1 MIDEY
6 GDKSRAMNA
15 PAPANSTLLA
25 IIERAANSPEFD
37 LDRLEKL
44 LVLKERW
51 DANEARNAYIAAM
64 AAFKA
69 NPPKIL
75 KNKHVA
81 YRNKAGG
88 LTEYDHATHSEV
100 VEKIAAGLAAHGL
113 SHSWGINQTVDG
125 IEVTCA
131 VTHVR
136 GHFERATLRAV
147 ADESGGKNSIQAI
160 GSAITYLQRYTLLS
174 ATGLTSADIEDNDGR
189 GMPEIPEAP
198 ADAWISLKD
207 AAELGTDALKVA
219 WRALSEDT
227 RNIISTHH
235 AAQWTQLKE
244 LGAKKAEPA
253 NA

>member
-1 MIDEY
+1 MNEY
-6 GDKSRAMNA
+6 GDNTRVMSP
-15 PAPANSTLLA
+15 PAAAKSTLLA

-44 LVLKERW
+44 LILKERW

-81 YRNKAGG
+81 YRNKAGM

-113 SHSWGINQTVDG
+113 SHSWGIVQSDG
-125 IEVTCA
+125 TIEVTCA
-131 VTHVR
+131 VTHVG
-136 GHFERATLRAV
+136 GHFERATLKAV
-147 ADESGGKNSIQAI
+147 ADDSGGKNSIQAI

-174 ATGLTSADIEDNDGR
+174 ATGLTSADIEDTDGR
-189 GMPEIPEAP
+189 VIVEPPQAP
-198 ADAWISLKD
+198 TDAWVSLRD
-207 AAELGTDALKVA
+207 AAQEGNEALKRA
-219 WRALSEDT
+219 WRALSQET
-227 RNIISTHH
+227 RDLISQHH
-235 AAQWTQLKE
+235 TAEWTALKAQ
-244 LGAKKAEPA
+244 GAQKP
-253 NA
+253 